1 MRWGGTT
8 IFGGT
13 GGKYVQTFDGG
24 GGSRDFQMPQNS
36 PLIFSEGR
44 AEFERHALDIDPHP
58 TQRVVRGSGD
68 RTVVDH
74 SFLLR
79 HHRYANMYV
88 QPLGCSA
95 TSGGLTCQDLSQPLI
110 PPPQGTRLVFKSGTR
125 DAVGLRRWAELG
137 FEFLLNP
144 YEEYSGTWSSRPG
157 MSTNMSTNGMTF
169 ILRMKSY
176 LLTVMP
182 ENGGAQQVQNGM
194 KLVLVPFSQ
203 YQPLT
208 ATEYTNYGFV
218 AENILGQVCLPTG
231 TGRFQPPPSPPS
243 PPSPPPLPPNVGCL
257 FISCEVLSDEEV
269 ARLEA
274 AALLE
279 HAVSAASAARRAG
292 SALGTLLLAGVSASA
307 LSGRSTRR

>member
-1 MRWGGTT
+1 MLRSVRWGGTT

-125 DAVGLRRWAELG
+125 GAVGLQRWAELG

-144 YEEYSGTWSSRPG
+144 YEEYSGTWSTRPG
-157 MSTNMSTNGMTF
+157 MSTNMSTNGMAF
-169 ILRMKSY
+169 VLRMKSY
-176 LLTVMP
+176 LLSVMP
-182 ENGGAQQVQNGM
+182 ENGGTQQVHNGM

-243 PPSPPPLPPNVGCL
+243 PRPSPGSRPRTSSSSSPPEP
-257 FISCEVLSDEEV
+257 
-269 ARLEA
+269 A
-274 AALLE
+274 AAPTRWP
-279 HAVSAASAARRAG
+279 AS
-292 SALGTLLLAGVSASA
+292 SSPSSAS
-307 LSGRSTRR
+307 TT